1 MARIYSIAGRND
13 YMNRFRACILALAGI
28 TIAAALPGAQ
38 SNRVPGWPYGYFAPA
53 ASGESAPACADPRK
67 PLTCA
72 RPAAPVPDD
81 GIVRSLPDTTNKF
94 TRNQAFYDY
103 GPADWYPG
111 DHPAM
116 PDIVAHGREKDTL
129 RACALCHYPNGK
141 GKMENG
147 SVAGL
152 PEGYILQ
159 QLADFKSGRRKSA
172 DPRKANTNEMIAI
185 ARLLTDSEAHTAAAY
200 FSSIKW
206 TPWVTVIESET
217 NPKVR
222 ETENGLFLPAQGGG
236 TEPLGQRIIEMPKD
250 AERTNVMR
258 DPRSGFLAYV
268 PRGSIAKGEALVSGK
283 SGKTT
288 QCAICHGDDL
298 NGLGNVPAII
308 GRTASYTARQLF
320 DIRAGARNGSDTP
333 LMKQVVAK
341 LSDDDVIAITAYLA
355 SRSPQ

>member
-1 MARIYSIAGRND
+1 
-13 YMNRFRACILALAGI
+13 
-28 TIAAALPGAQ
+28 
-38 SNRVPGWPYGYFAPA
+38 
-53 ASGESAPACADPRK
+53 
-67 PLTCA
+67 
-72 RPAAPVPDD
+72 
-81 GIVRSLPDTTNKF
+81 
-94 TRNQAFYDY
+94 
-103 GPADWYPG
+103 
-111 DHPAM
+111 M

-185 ARLLTDSEAHTAAAY
+185 ARLLTDSEAHAAAAY

-217 NPKVR
+217 SPKVR

-236 TEPLGQRIIEMPKD
+236 TEPLGRRIIEMPKD

-268 PRGSIAKGEALVSGK
+268 PRGSIAKGEALVS
-283 SGKTT
+283 
-288 QCAICHGDDL
+288 
-298 NGLGNVPAII
+298 
-308 GRTASYTARQLF
+308 ARAPR
-320 DIRAGARNGSDTP
+320 RAVRHLP
-333 LMKQVVAK
+333 
-341 LSDDDVIAITAYLA
+341 
-355 SRSPQ
+355 R